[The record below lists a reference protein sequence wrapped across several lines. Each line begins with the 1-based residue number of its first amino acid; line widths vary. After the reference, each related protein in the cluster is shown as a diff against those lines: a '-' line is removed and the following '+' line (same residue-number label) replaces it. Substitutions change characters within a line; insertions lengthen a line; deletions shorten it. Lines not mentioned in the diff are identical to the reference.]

1 MRINSSGNAGIGT
14 SSPTYRLDVNSAS
27 TQSVARFSA
36 AVTSTSQNNGGAL
49 LRIQN
54 TDSTNG
60 NMQSLA
66 FTNSNDSSVA
76 VIFAYNANHSTN
88 EGFLTFGTRDSG
100 GTFGERMRITSAGDV
115 AIGNT
120 SALTTSANRRVL
132 TLNGTTDAMYNIG
145 IGGTYTAY
153 FYSNASGTQLGSA
166 TSIPLQFYTA
176 DTERMRLDSS
186 GNFII
191 GNTSRTGSAKFETYQ
206 SANNEGM
213 TITAAN
219 ASYSNNALVVYVSRN
234 TTNNSFNAFNY
245 YNLGASASRF
255 IIADSGNATN
265 TNGSYGT
272 ISDVKLKENITDATS
287 KLDKVNQLKVRNYNL
302 IGSELKQI
310 GFVAQEFEQV
320 FPSMVEESPD
330 TDKDN
335 NNLGT
340 TTKTIKT
347 TVLIPILV
355 KAIQEQQAI
364 ITQLQADV
372 AALKGAK

>member
-1 MRINSSGNAGIGT
+1 MRIDASGNLGIAQTSPSGELHVGNTTSGGDTDVYIQSPSTDRPRLRLWGGT
-14 SSPTYRLDVNSAS
+14 TNKLELSVGSTAEINS
-27 TQSVARFSA
+27 
-36 AVTSTSQNNGGAL
+36 VTSGVPMTF
-49 LRIQN
+49 
-54 TDSTNG
+54 
-60 NMQSLA
+60 
-66 FTNSNDSSVA
+66 FTANS
-76 VIFAYNANHSTN
+76 
-88 EGFLTFGTRDSG
+88 
-100 GTFGERMRITSAGDV
+100 ERMRI
-115 AIGNT
+115 
-120 SALTTSANRRVL
+120 
-132 TLNGTTDAMYNIG
+132 
-145 IGGTYTAY
+145 
-153 FYSNASGTQLGSA
+153 
-166 TSIPLQFYTA
+166 
-176 DTERMRLDSS
+176 DSS
-186 GNFII
+186 GFVII

-206 SANNEGM
+206 SANEEGM

-234 TTNNSFNAFNY
+234 TTDNSFRAFNY
-245 YNLGASASRF
+245 FNLGASASRF

-272 ISDVKLKENITDATS
+272 ISDAKLKENITDATS
-287 KLDKVNQLKVRNYNL
+287 KLDKVNQLRVRNYNL

-355 KAIQEQQAI
+355 KAIQEQQALI
-364 ITQLQADV
+364 ENLTTRLN
-372 AALKGAK
+372 ALEGK